1 MAATAPSCSSSRSSS
16 NGTINNYHDI
26 YVQQVGVNTR
36 SNINDDSE
44 LDRIEQIM
52 STNPT
57 APPSYNQFAVPVATP
72 TGINDSSNSSR
83 LVLISSEQRYQLPG
97 PSNSSSTSGSNSRTV
112 PTASSN
118 VIIVHGSGGSGF
130 TSGGSNRRGD
140 PPSYEDAINREEPP
154 PSYDSLFGRVREAH
168 KASTGVM
175 DFLKNVVILLLGTL
189 GCTIIL
195 GITIVIPVCMIV
207 FGAVYLYDC
216 PQGEYIPVYLLVGGG
231 FGVLKQLLHLST
243 RVRSREEQA
252 LERLRQSPTQT
263 LINCFMLGWFI
274 IGSFWIYRIYEPNYD
289 PAMGKYCNKSLYLF
303 TFWLITSVY
312 MTLGIVTVVL
322 CGVSIISIA
331 IHRRT

>member
-1 MAATAPSCSSSRSSS
+1 MASST
-16 NGTINNYHDI
+16 NDDDNTIVNYRDI
-26 YVQQVGVNTR
+26 YVQQDR
-36 SNINDDSE
+36 PNDE
-44 LDRIEQIM
+44 YK
-52 STNPT
+52 STP
-57 APPSYNQFAVPVATP
+57 PPSTSAFIQSTSGHSDGGGSLTTP
-72 TGINDSSNSSR
+72 
-83 LVLISSEQRYQLPG
+83 
-97 PSNSSSTSGSNSRTV
+97 SSSTTRVLTGND
-112 PTASSN
+112 
-118 VIIVHGSGGSGF
+118 VIIITAGNNTLVTAGQSAGGS
-130 TSGGSNRRGD
+130 SSRHDNRGE
-140 PPSYEDAINREEPP
+140 PPSYEEAINPDAPP

-168 KASTGVM
+168 KSSTGM
-175 DFLKNVVILLLGTL
+175 LDFLKNVVILLLGTL

-207 FGAVYLYDC
+207 FGSIYLYDC

-243 RVRSREEQA
+243 RVRSREEQE

-274 IGSFWIYRIYEPNYD
+274 IE
-289 PAMGKYCNKSLYLF
+289 YCNKSLYLF

-312 MTLGIVTVVL
+312 MTLGFVTVVL

>member
-1 MAATAPSCSSSRSSS
+1 MASST
-16 NGTINNYHDI
+16 NDDDNIIVNYHDI
-26 YVQQVGVNTR
+26 YVQQTNNPPASSDTADLAR
-36 SNINDDSE
+36 IN
-44 LDRIEQIM
+44 QTM
-52 STNPT
+52 STNP
-57 APPSYNQFAVPVATP
+57 PPSYNQLPVASPTP
-72 TGINDSSNSSR
+72 AATPQSSR
-83 LVLISSEQRYQLPG
+83 VLRG
-97 PSNSSSTSGSNSRTV
+97 ND
-112 PTASSN
+112 
-118 VIIVHGSGGSGF
+118 VIIITAGNNTVVTVGGSGH
-130 TSGGSNRRGD
+130 SSRQQQQQSQPHHNRGE
-140 PPSYEDAINREEPP
+140 PPSYEEAINPDAPP

-168 KASTGVM
+168 KSSTGM
-175 DFLKNVVILLLGTL
+175 LDFLKNVVILLLGTL

-207 FGAVYLYDC
+207 FGSIYLYDC

-243 RVRSREEQA
+243 RVRSREEQE

-289 PAMGKYCNKSLYLF
+289 PALGKYCNKSLYLF

-312 MTLGIVTVVL
+312 MTLGFVTVVL

>member
-1 MAATAPSCSSSRSSS
+1 MASST
-16 NGTINNYHDI
+16 NDDDNTIVNYHHI
-26 YVQQVGVNTR
+26 YVQQTNSNTA
-36 SNINDDSE
+36 DGGPADVA
-44 LDRIEQIM
+44 RIDQMM
-52 STNPT
+52 STNQRHHQPPP
-57 APPSYNQFAVPVATP
+57 PPSYNQLPATP
-72 TGINDSSNSSR
+72 TTSSLAVQRNDVIIITGNNNVVTVAGPSSSSSR
-83 LVLISSEQRYQLPG
+83 
-97 PSNSSSTSGSNSRTV
+97 
-112 PTASSN
+112 
-118 VIIVHGSGGSGF
+118 HH
-130 TSGGSNRRGD
+130 NRGE
-140 PPSYEDAINREEPP
+140 PPSYEEAINPDAPP

-168 KASTGVM
+168 KSSTGM
-175 DFLKNVVILLLGTL
+175 LDFLKNVVILLLGTL

-207 FGAVYLYDC
+207 FGSIYLYDC

-243 RVRSREEQA
+243 RVRSREEQE

-312 MTLGIVTVVL
+312 MTLGFVTVVL

>member
-1 MAATAPSCSSSRSSS
+1 MATTVTSGSSSSSTGS
-16 NGTINNYHDI
+16 NGTITNYHDI
-26 YVQQVGVNTR
+26 YVQQGGVNR
-36 SNINDDSE
+36 NSSSNNDDDGE

-57 APPSYNQFAVPVATP
+57 PPPSYNQLPPTAATT
-72 TGINDSSNSSR
+72 TGINQNSR
-83 LVLISSEQRYQLPG
+83 LVIISSERYQLPG
-97 PSNSSSTSGSNSRTV
+97 PSSSSSSSNMTV
-112 PTASSN
+112 HTPGN
-118 VIIVHGSGGSGF
+118 VIIVHGSGGNGF
-130 TSGGSNRRGD
+130 TSGSSRRGD

-168 KASTGVM
+168 KSSTGMM

-207 FGAVYLYDC
+207 FGAIYLYDC

>member
-1 MAATAPSCSSSRSSS
+1 MATSTNRSGSS
-16 NGTINNYHDI
+16 NSSTSSGTIVNYHDI
-26 YVQQVGVNTR
+26 YVQQTN
-36 SNINDDSE
+36 SNDSE
-44 LDRIEQIM
+44 LDRIEHM
-52 STNPT
+52 STNST
-57 APPSYNQFAVPVATP
+57 APPSYNQLPAL
-72 TGINDSSNSSR
+72 GSDSSSSAGR
-83 LVLISSEQRYQLPG
+83 PIGSGNYNERYQLPG
-97 PSNSSSTSGSNSRTV
+97 SSRGSAGAGNIVIVQSSHSSSTS
-112 PTASSN
+112 A
-118 VIIVHGSGGSGF
+118 
-130 TSGGSNRRGD
+130 SNRRGD
-140 PPSYEDAINREEPP
+140 PPTYEEAIDPEAPP

-168 KASTGVM
+168 KSSTGM
-175 DFLKNVVILLLGTL
+175 LDFLKNVVILLLGTL

-243 RVRSREEQA
+243 RVRSREEQE

-312 MTLGIVTVVL
+312 MTLGFITVVL
-322 CGVSIISIA
+322 CGVSVISIA

>member
-1 MAATAPSCSSSRSSS
+1 MKF
-16 NGTINNYHDI
+16 
-26 YVQQVGVNTR
+26 V
-36 SNINDDSE
+36 
-44 LDRIEQIM
+44 L
-52 STNPT
+52 
-57 APPSYNQFAVPVATP
+57 PV
-72 TGINDSSNSSR
+72 
-83 LVLISSEQRYQLPG
+83 
-97 PSNSSSTSGSNSRTV
+97 
-112 PTASSN
+112 
-118 VIIVHGSGGSGF
+118 
-130 TSGGSNRRGD
+130 
-140 PPSYEDAINREEPP
+140 
-154 PSYDSLFGRVREAH
+154 
-168 KASTGVM
+168 
-175 DFLKNVVILLLGTL
+175 

-207 FGAVYLYDC
+207 FGSIYLYDC

-243 RVRSREEQA
+243 RVRSREEQE

-312 MTLGIVTVVL
+312 MTLGFVTVVL

>member
-1 MAATAPSCSSSRSSS
+1 MASST
-16 NGTINNYHDI
+16 NDDDNTIINYHDI
-26 YVQQVGVNTR
+26 YVQQTNPVSNTSAGLAR
-36 SNINDDSE
+36 IN
-44 LDRIEQIM
+44 QGQTM
-52 STNPT
+52 STNP
-57 APPSYNQFAVPVATP
+57 PPSYNQLPPPVAAPP
-72 TGINDSSNSSR
+72 TSQSSR
-83 LVLISSEQRYQLPG
+83 VLRGGNDVIIITAAAATGNNHHQVVSVG
-97 PSNSSSTSGSNSRTV
+97 GAAASGSGHSSR
-112 PTASSN
+112 
-118 VIIVHGSGGSGF
+118 HQQQHH
-130 TSGGSNRRGD
+130 NRGE
-140 PPSYEDAINREEPP
+140 PPSYEEAINPDAPP

-168 KASTGVM
+168 KSSTGM
-175 DFLKNVVILLLGTL
+175 LDFLKNVVILLLGTL

-207 FGAVYLYDC
+207 FGSIYLYDC

-243 RVRSREEQA
+243 RVRSREEQE

-289 PAMGKYCNKSLYLF
+289 PALGKYCNKSLYLF

-312 MTLGIVTVVL
+312 MTLGFVTVVL